1 MIGDSSTYFE
11 IEHSYLVTTMAQ
23 SISELDYFLNNTILR
38 DNLSLKTFSCGVNTT
53 KLGRY
58 IN

>member
-11 IEHSYLVTTMAQ
+11 IEHSYIVTTMAQ
-23 SISELDYFLNNTILR
+23 SILELDYSSNNTILR
-38 DNLSLKTFSCGVNTT
+38 DNHSLKTFSCGANTT

>member
-11 IEHSYLVTTMAQ
+11 IENSYIVTTMAQ
-23 SISELDYFLNNTILR
+23 SISKLDYSLNNTILR
-38 DNLSLKTFSCGVNTT
+38 DNLSLKTFSCGANTT